1 MHEQEQSKRQTTRL
15 SREARGR
22 RIFERAREGLPYD
35 EIGREEGLS
44 AERVRQIVV
53 NALEG
58 KSRKAVRAALH
69 ARLQMDR
76 VGEAMRVAGDALRR
90 GEVRAVGPFLKA
102 VAQLD
107 GYRDAAAGLD
117 LVGREQPP
125 EAPDLQALA
134 EEFAELMEDEGNA
147 AAAALAEKLA
157 AVMKDRGIEARETG
171 RAVAQ
176 ELADLMGCEGIQA
189 RGPAA
194 APTPAEALEAKL
206 WGPVTPES
214 ASNS

>member
-1 MHEQEQSKRQTTRL
+1 MDEQEQRKRRTTRF
-15 SREARGR
+15 SREARDK
-22 RIFERAREGLPYD
+22 RIFERAREGFPYD

-53 NALEG
+53 NVLEG
-58 KSRKAVRAALH
+58 KSRPAFRAALH

-107 GYRDAAAGLD
+107 GYAHAAAGLD
-117 LVGREQPP
+117 LVGRELPP

-134 EEFAELMEDEGNA
+134 EEFAELMEEEGND
-147 AAAALAEKLA
+147 AAAALAKKLA
-157 AVMKDRGIEARETG
+157 EAMMDEGVEARDTTK
-171 RAVAQ
+171 AVVR
-176 ELADLMGCEGIQA
+176 ELGDLMGYEGIKA
-189 RGPAA
+189 PGPAA

-206 WGPVTPES
+206 WGPVGPEPPS
-214 ASNS
+214 TY

>member
-1 MHEQEQSKRQTTRL
+1 MDELEQRKRQTTRF
-15 SREARGR
+15 SREARDR
-22 RIFERAREGLPYD
+22 RIFERAREGFPYD

-53 NALEG
+53 NQLEG

-76 VGEAMRVAGDALRR
+76 VGEAVRVAGDALRR

-107 GYRDAAAGLD
+107 GYAHAAAGLD
-117 LVGREQPP
+117 LVGRELPP

-134 EEFAELMEDEGNA
+134 EEFAELMEEEGND
-147 AAAALAEKLA
+147 AAAALAKKLA
-157 AVMKDRGIEARETG
+157 EATKDGGIEARDT
-171 RAVAQ
+171 AKAIAQ
-176 ELADLMGCEGIQA
+176 ELADLMGREGIEA
-189 RGPAA
+189 RRPAA
-194 APTPAEALEAKL
+194 APTPAEALEATL
-206 WGPVTPES
+206 WGSRTPES
-214 ASNS
+214 PSTY